1 MRMSICMSIH
11 VPYICLYKV
20 IRREAPLGAP
30 DSPWQ
35 RPTCAVHAA
44 RMHCSASSDQAG
56 SMAALRQVHLIQSN
70 HLDVGFSDPLPGT
83 ADVEGYGLISRVLNF
98 YFEKHLPAAAN
109 TSRVLRAR
117 AGGERLVLAD
127 MLALGGCS
135 PSELRTN

>member
-1 MRMSICMSIH
+1 
-11 VPYICLYKV
+11 
-20 IRREAPLGAP
+20 
-30 DSPWQ
+30 
-35 RPTCAVHAA
+35 
-44 RMHCSASSDQAG
+44 
-56 SMAALRQVHLIQSN
+56 MAALRQVHLIQSN

-83 ADVEGYGLISRVLNF
+83 GRRGGLRLISRVLNF

-135 PSELRTN
+135 PSELRTKLNEVAMGRDAMWPAVVSHGCNTSP